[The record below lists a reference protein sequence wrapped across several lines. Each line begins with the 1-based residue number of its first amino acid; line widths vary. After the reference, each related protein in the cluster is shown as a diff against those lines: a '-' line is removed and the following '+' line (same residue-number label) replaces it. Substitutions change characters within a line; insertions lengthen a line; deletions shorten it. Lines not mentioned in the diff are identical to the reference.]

1 MIEHIAKK
9 IKFMLSWQTDV
20 FSQEKVERQA
30 TLISDEVRIDGLNG
44 EYVLTGS
51 VHDVS
56 TSAVVNNVL
65 DFVGGVAKVNGFLGD
80 DGQIVEVWA
89 SKIRVA
95 ECFSRDVAMEHIA
108 DKAYQNSIAVYLG
121 SLAGLAT
128 GDKHT
133 ASEDGHYKG
142 GYSIG
147 VIYKVDAKQFESV
160 AWDYYDS
167 MYANAVVGAVDA
179 HKGSTMV
186 KFVRV
191 LSRFMSGEYYC
202 VEMEFAYKVQMSDD
216 EEGVLRAE
224 AFDAGFNLRVKE

>member
-9 IKFMLSWQTDV
+9 IKFMLSWQTSV
-20 FSQEKVERQA
+20 FSQEMQQVQA
-30 TLISDEVRIDGLNG
+30 VLVSDEVRIEGLDG

-80 DGQIVEVWA
+80 EGQSVGVA
-89 SKIRVA
+89 VSKIRVA

-108 DKAYQNSIAVYLG
+108 DKAYQNTIAMYLG
-121 SLAGLAT
+121 ALAGLSSNE
-128 GDKHT
+128 KHT
-133 ASEDGHYKG
+133 TSEDRHYKG
-142 GYSIG
+142 MYSVG
-147 VIYKVDAKQFESV
+147 VIFKVNAKQFEGV
-160 AWDYYDS
+160 AWDYYDA
-167 MYANAVVGAVDA
+167 MYANAVVGSVDA